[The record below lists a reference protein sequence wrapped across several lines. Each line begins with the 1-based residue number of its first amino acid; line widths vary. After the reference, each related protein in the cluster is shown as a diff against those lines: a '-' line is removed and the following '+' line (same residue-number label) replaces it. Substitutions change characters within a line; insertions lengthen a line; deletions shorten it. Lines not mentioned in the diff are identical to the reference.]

1 MHASESEIGAVR
13 FYLETVV
20 TGLTHF
26 GNTKPKGFK
35 YLCVPDYIL
44 RNGRDYTYTGELT
57 PEEIELLSRIEMWPQ
72 QCFSNCQRALVRLRD
87 PGIVYVE
94 GHAICGHTDLSLPL
108 PLPHAWLEVNGK
120 LYDPTWSLSR
130 TFAVEKSVFFGVPFT
145 VEDVEKHIR
154 DTEEYSQLIDD
165 WTHGFPLLK
174 E

>member
-57 PEEIELLSRIEMWPQ
+57 PEPPPGVLKGDTPP
-72 QCFSNCQRALVRLRD
+72 LVIARR
-87 PGIVYVE
+87 
-94 GHAICGHTDLSLPL
+94 S
-108 PLPHAWLEVNGK
+108 
-120 LYDPTWSLSR
+120 
-130 TFAVEKSVFFGVPFT
+130 GVPSPQKRKE
-145 VEDVEKHIR
+145 VSMREDPFSLMRTCAV
-154 DTEEYSQLIDD
+154 DPQPNT
-165 WTHGFPLLK
+165 GK
-174 E
+174 ETKSWKTIICSKS